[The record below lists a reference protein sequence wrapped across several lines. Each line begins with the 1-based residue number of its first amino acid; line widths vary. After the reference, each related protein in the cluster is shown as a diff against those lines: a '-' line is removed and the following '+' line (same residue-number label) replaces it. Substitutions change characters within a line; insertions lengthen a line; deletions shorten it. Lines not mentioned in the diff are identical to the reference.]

1 MIYFTEDFYHIT
13 NKKIVKKNVIHIG
26 TYICLEIRKK
36 REYISFSINCPGGG
50 LRGSYEKNQLTP
62 EGQEQL

>member
-1 MIYFTEDFYHIT
+1 MIYFTEDLYHIT
-13 NKKIVKKNVIHIG
+13 NKKFDKTNVIHIG
-26 TYICLEIRKK
+26 TYICLKK
-36 REYISFSINCPGGG
+36 VYISFSINCPGGG

>member
-1 MIYFTEDFYHIT
+1 MSSILAFIFA
-13 NKKIVKKNVIHIG
+13 KKLEKKV
-26 TYICLEIRKK
+26 
-36 REYISFSINCPGGG
+36 YISFSINCPGGG